1 MGKELGSRIT
11 ETLQRCGMT
20 QKELAEI
27 LGVSENSISLYERNI
42 NTPDDAM
49 KLQIA
54 QYFNVSLDYLLGA
67 TKKQLPLKRT
77 GSRFLFVE
85 NLPENAYKEL
95 KTFLEYLQNKYNL

>member
-1 MGKELGSRIT
+1 
-11 ETLQRCGMT
+11 
-20 QKELAEI
+20 
-27 LGVSENSISLYERNI
+27 
-42 NTPDDAM
+42 M